1 MARAK
6 CGRSSRMMPCEEAS
20 DINAPSVQRLS
31 IWGCLSLRD
40 QSLATEENFGAD
52 DQARAEFSLARA
64 SEC

>member
-1 MARAK
+1 
-6 CGRSSRMMPCEEAS
+6 MMPCEEAS